1 MKRNT
6 DHLNK
11 RILEFTEELGKDL
24 DINEMDLGDKSL
36 KAPGLKGKWIQ
47 IYYEEL
53 DYKEKLEEAK
63 EKLKEKFY
71 KKYGED
77 EDNPKFII
85 DRKLN
90 ETIEIKKLNKAIKE
104 QEKVVRFLN
113 DVNKNAWSGF
123 SFDVKNAIEILK
135 LESM

>member
-6 DHLNK
+6 NYLNK
-11 RILEFTEELGKDL
+11 RILEFTEELNKDL
-24 DINEMDLGDKSL
+24 NINEMELGEKSL

-53 DYKEKLEEAK
+53 DFQEKLEEAK

-71 KKYGED
+71 EKYGESD
-77 EDNPKFII
+77 DNPKFII

-113 DVNKNAWSGF
+113 DVNKNAWGGF
-123 SFDVKNAIEILK
+123 SFDVKNAIDVVK

>member
-6 DHLNK
+6 EHLNK
-11 RILEFTEELGKDL
+11 RILEFTEELEKDL
-24 DINEMDLGDKSL
+24 DINEMELGEKSL

-53 DYKEKLEEAK
+53 DFKDKMDEAK

-71 KKYGED
+71 AKYGESD
-77 EDNPKFII
+77 DNPKFII

-90 ETIEIKKLNKAIKE
+90 DTTEIKKLNKAIKE
-104 QEKVVRFLN
+104 QDKVLRFLS
-113 DVNKNAWSGF
+113 DINKNAWSGF
-123 SFDVKNAIEILK
+123 SFDVKNAIEIQK